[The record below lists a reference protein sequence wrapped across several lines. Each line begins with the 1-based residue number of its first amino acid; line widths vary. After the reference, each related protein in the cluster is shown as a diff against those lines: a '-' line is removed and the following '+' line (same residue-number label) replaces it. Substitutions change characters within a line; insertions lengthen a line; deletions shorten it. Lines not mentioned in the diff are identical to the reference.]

1 MGMKVLLGMS
11 GGIDSS
17 MSALFLQEQGYDV
30 IGVSF
35 RFLEDDAHFEDAVK
49 LADKLNIHHFILDAR
64 KEFQETVIDYFASEY
79 LSGRTPFPCAKCNN
93 HLKWRLIFEQAE
105 RLGCEKVAMGHY
117 VKIVEDENGLFISE
131 GKDKDKDQSFFL
143 WGLSQ
148 EQLKRIIFP
157 LGKFT
162 KSEVKQMAEKCGF
175 FALKDKKESMGACFC
190 SGDYR
195 PYLRSLVKNPEA
207 YFKRGSFVDESGNIL
222 GSHNGYPL
230 FTVGQRRGFGLQLN
244 KAMFVKEI
252 HPEQNE
258 VVLAPLKNMYQTE
271 FFVKDYR
278 LVNPLLFTNGLDVTV
293 KIRYRKQSNS
303 AKVIIL
309 DKQTLKIELDEPLE
323 SIAPGQTAVFYQEEK
338 VLGGGF
344 II

>member
-1 MGMKVLLGMS
+1 MKVILGMS

-49 LADKLNIHHFILDAR
+49 LAEKLNIHHFILDAR
-64 KEFQETVIDYFASEY
+64 KEFQETVIDYFTSEY
-79 LSGRTPFPCAKCNN
+79 LAGRTPFPCAKCNN

-105 RLGCEKVAMGHY
+105 RLECEKVAMGHY
-117 VKIVEDENGLFISE
+117 VKIEEENNHFFISE
-131 GKDKDKDQSFFL
+131 GKDKEKDQSFFL

-148 EQLKRIIFP
+148 EDLKRIIFP
-157 LGKFT
+157 LGDYL
-162 KSEVKQMAEKCGF
+162 KSEVKQMAEKRGF
-175 FALKDKKESMGACFC
+175 VSLKEKKESMGACFC
-190 SGDYR
+190 NDDYR
-195 PYLRSLVKNPEA
+195 PFLRSQIENPNK
-207 YFKRGSFVDESGNIL
+207 YFKQGNFVDEFGNII

-252 HPEQNE
+252 RTEKNE
-258 VVLAPLKNMYQTE
+258 VVLAPLKNMYRTVFE
-271 FFVKDYR
+271 VKDYR
-278 LVNPLLFTNGLDVTV
+278 LIHSSLFSDDFDVTV
-293 KIRYRKQSNS
+293 RIRYRKQNN
-303 AKVIIL
+303 VGRIIII
-309 DKQTLKIELDEPLE
+309 DENTLKVELKEPLE
-323 SIAPGQTAVFYQEEK
+323 SIAPGQTAVFYREEK

-344 II
+344 IV